1 MIVVSIKKSKGVN
14 KNVVV
19 IISNGESKDIL
30 LNKTFLRNL
39 MYKIQ
44 NKDHIIRS
52 YKIIKIYVI
61 NNRCN
66 RLALGYQI

>member
-1 MIVVSIKKSKGVN
+1 MIVVSTKKSKGVN

-19 IISNGESKDIL
+19 TMSNGEYKDIL
-30 LNKTFLRNL
+30 LNETFLGNL

-44 NKDHIIRS
+44 NKDHIIGS
-52 YKIIKIYVI
+52 YKIIKIYVL

-66 RLALGYQI
+66 RLALGY